1 MYIDTTAP
9 KVLSPK
15 HFHNR
20 DRCSPVII
28 ETSTLNCSAN
38 SATTASASDSGS
50 PTATSA
56 GNGGS
61 DNACAHTRRT
71 SPATRPSPGDNAT
84 NRVS

>member
-15 HFHNR
+15 HFHSL

-28 ETSTLNCSAN
+28 DTSALNCSAN
-38 SATTASASDSGS
+38 SVRTASASDSGS
-50 PTATSA
+50 FTATSA
-56 GNGGS
+56 GSGGN

-71 SPATRPSPGDNAT
+71 SPATRPSPGLNAT